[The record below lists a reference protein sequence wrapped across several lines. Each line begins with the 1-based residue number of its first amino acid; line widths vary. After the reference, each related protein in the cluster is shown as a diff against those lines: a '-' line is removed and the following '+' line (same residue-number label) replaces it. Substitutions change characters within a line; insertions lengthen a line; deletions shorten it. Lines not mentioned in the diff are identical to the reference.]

1 VVVFLASPFGA
12 YQPLRERSIERSG
25 GRCLAVLEA
34 GRLYTFYCLIEIREW
49 LFRATAVWRY
59 KAGEALQRVEEQED
73 GKAGDCGKEQEK

>member
-1 VVVFLASPFGA
+1 MVFLVSPFGA
-12 YQPLRERSIERSG
+12 YRPPHERSIKRSG
-25 GRCLAVLEA
+25 GRCFAVLEA

-73 GKAGDCGKEQEK
+73 GKTGDCGKEQEK